1 MTEREKQIYKS
12 GRKNPNGYKK
22 TAFIFKIK
30 YNKKIL
36 AIVILTLIFCI
47 FINIILGFNLISL
60 NDLYC
65 KLGVIDG
72 IEKQDSDF
80 AVYYL
85 DVGQSDCSIIICE
98 DKVMMIDTGTKSR
111 NIKIR
116 ESLLALGIDK
126 IDYLVI
132 THPHDDHMGNAADI
146 IKKYSVENIIMP
158 KIAKENQVNTLT
170 YNDLINSIA
179 KYNVN
184 PLTVNAGDKI
194 NFESAN
200 IDFLTP
206 FKQNDNL
213 NNMSIVLKVNYGE
226 TSFLFQGDAEES
238 IENQLLNRDIDI
250 SADVIKV
257 GHHGSNTSS
266 VDKYLSKVNPSVAVV
281 SCGADNTFKHPNK
294 QTIDTLEERDVQ
306 TYITA
311 YDGNIIIT
319 SDGKYIDVICQNKMY
334 KIYKKLLH

>member
-1 MTEREKQIYKS
+1 
-12 GRKNPNGYKK
+12 
-22 TAFIFKIK
+22 
-30 YNKKIL
+30 
-36 AIVILTLIFCI
+36 
-47 FINIILGFNLISL
+47 
-60 NDLYC
+60 
-65 KLGVIDG
+65 
-72 IEKQDSDF
+72 
-80 AVYYL
+80 
-85 DVGQSDCSIIICE
+85 
-98 DKVMMIDTGTKSR
+98 MIDTGTKSR

-116 ESLLALGIDK
+116 ESLLALGIDE

-170 YNDLINSIA
+170 YNDLINSIV

-238 IENQLLNRDIDI
+238 IENQLLSRDIDI
-250 SADVIKV
+250 SADIIKV
-257 GHHGSNTSS
+257 GHHGSNTSTI
-266 VDKYLSKVNPSVAVV
+266 DKYLDRVNPSIAVV

-311 YDGNIIIT
+311 YDGNITIT
-319 SDGKYIDVICQNKMY
+319 SDGKYIDVICQNKNV
-334 KIYKKLLH
+334 